1 MRPSRATHEY
11 KRHGTVSSPAG
22 IDLLTGKVHA
32 LAKDATAAASS
43 PGPHDN
49 PLILV
54 IRAVGANGIAADHG
68 LQVGDVILDISGKSV
83 DVRRQIADAREQGK
97 HTLLFRVS

>member
-43 PGPHDN
+43 
-49 PLILV
+49 
-54 IRAVGANGIAADHG
+54 
-68 LQVGDVILDISGKSV
+68 SS
-83 DVRRQIADAREQGK
+83 
-97 HTLLFRVS
+97 S